1 MTRIQAA
8 KSIAKECP
16 EIKLLIGRKT
26 DKSLWQ
32 SILAWRDQ
40 FAQSRVKNFEG
51 ATVYREGMKL
61 LEKCEKNDRNFA
73 ALVTVALSEVR
84 KYTTTLASS

>member
-1 MTRIQAA
+1 
-8 KSIAKECP
+8 
-16 EIKLLIGRKT
+16 
-26 DKSLWQ
+26 LWQ

-40 FAQSRVKNFEG
+40 FAETRVNNFEG
-51 ATVYREGMKL
+51 ATVFKEGLKL

-73 ALVTVALSEVR
+73 SLVTVALSEVR